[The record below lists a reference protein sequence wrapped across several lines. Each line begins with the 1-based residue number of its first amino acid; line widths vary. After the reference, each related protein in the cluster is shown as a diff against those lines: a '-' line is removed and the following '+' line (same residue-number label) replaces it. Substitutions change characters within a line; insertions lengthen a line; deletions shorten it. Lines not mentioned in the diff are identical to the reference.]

1 MDRQQFCE
9 LLLLRKDELGLSL
22 RELTIATHFSS
33 SGLLNL
39 LHGQTNVYVE
49 SAIKLADVLGYVIV
63 VKNEKWH
70 IKLNSQTALTWW
82 AQESIQAAKISVN
95 KFKDKIGMSRVAVT
109 ANLKGEYRM
118 RIDTLFKWAEI
129 TGYQVEVW
137 QK

>member
-9 LLLLRKDELGLSL
+9 LLLLRKDELGLSWLDLTVQTHINTVSL
-22 RELTIATHFSS
+22 RNI
-33 SGLLNL
+33 LLGRSNCF
-39 LHGQTNVYVE
+39 VDIVVK
-49 SAIKLADVLGYVIV
+49 IADVLGYVMV

-109 ANLKGEYRM
+109 ANLKGESKM

>member
-9 LLLLRKDELGLSL
+9 RLTELKGDLPILQLSYKCQIDGRVLRDIFNGKVNFYV
-22 RELTIATHFSS
+22 AT
-33 SGLLNL
+33 
-39 LHGQTNVYVE
+39 
-49 SAIKLADVLGYVIV
+49 AIKIADVLGYVIV

-109 ANLKGEYRM
+109 ANLKGESKM
-118 RIDTLFKWAEI
+118 RINTLFKWAEI